1 VKVAYFSPMPPSTSG
16 IADYS
21 ALLLPELRK
30 LIDVEVISEPDGAA
44 GRGKGC
50 DLAVYHVGNNAEV
63 HGWIVDELRRRPGLV
78 VLHEHVL
85 HHLIAGMTIVQGDR
99 EGYLNAMQR
108 DAGVVGRL
116 IAHGIIDGVVPP
128 VWEKRAPDFPLTGT
142 ILDVATGVIAHS
154 QAVEDAVRAR
164 GFLGPTYRIPHP
176 AWLPPHVAV
185 DAVMRDSP
193 GPVFGSFGHLNSSK
207 RIPQLVHAFERVLEQ
222 EPAARLLL
230 VGSPSEDLFV
240 EEPIDRML
248 AVYPDSIVR
257 IPYVEEDRLWSLI
270 AGCDVCVCLRYPT
283 MGETSGIAIRALACG
298 RPLIVSDVEWFSEL
312 PPSVALGVS
321 PDGDEIANLASA
333 MVELARDPTRRE
345 AMSVAAFGLARGDL
359 AVTHVA
365 ELYRRAI
372 IDQAG
377 GELVRR
383 RVVHDMGLAAHDVG
397 VGLDSEAAR
406 TLRTDLRDSGL

>member
-1 VKVAYFSPMPPSTSG
+1 
-16 IADYS
+16 
-21 ALLLPELRK
+21 
-30 LIDVEVISEPDGAA
+30 
-44 GRGKGC
+44 
-50 DLAVYHVGNNAEV
+50 
-63 HGWIVDELRRRPGLV
+63 
-78 VLHEHVL
+78 
-85 HHLIAGMTIVQGDR
+85 
-99 EGYLNAMQR
+99 
-108 DAGVVGRL
+108 
-116 IAHGIIDGVVPP
+116 
-128 VWEKRAPDFPLTGT
+128 
-142 ILDVATGVIAHS
+142 
-154 QAVEDAVRAR
+154 
-164 GFLGPTYRIPHP
+164 
-176 AWLPPHVAV
+176 
-185 DAVMRDSP
+185 
-193 GPVFGSFGHLNSSK
+193 
-207 RIPQLVHAFERVLEQ
+207 
-222 EPAARLLL
+222 
-230 VGSPSEDLFV
+230 
-240 EEPIDRML
+240 
-248 AVYPDSIVR
+248 
-257 IPYVEEDRLWSLI
+257 
-270 AGCDVCVCLRYPT
+270 

-383 RVVHDMGLAAHDVG
+383 RVVHDMSLAAHDVG